1 MRLLIIT
8 LVLLTMPAALVADED
23 LSQDG
28 VPDAAENVAEDVE
41 ENTAEPKDEGGLI
54 YFLLFIGCSVTFVLT
69 IIFLYEKARR
79 AAVLERTRLIESAAS
94 ELGLS
99 VQAEG
104 DSELEEELS
113 SFPLFGHQRG
123 PELRNLIVA
132 DTADV
137 SLRIF
142 DYKYEVRRDG
152 PSAHVWQTVVAV
164 QSPELQIP
172 TFHLF
177 PEGAISKLGSALGV
191 QDIDFDD
198 HPEFSKAFVLKSEA
212 ENETRDFFDLAL
224 LDFFAQHP
232 DITFEGRPGTALYFR
247 SQNRI
252 DPTATALR
260 KFMDEG
266 LQALHAIRDRVAAD
280 WARTGEALE
289 KAAISP
295 TQKHI

>member
-1 MRLLIIT
+1 MKEPKMRLTLI
-8 LVLLTMPAALVADED
+8 LFAVLAALTMSVAEVAA
-23 LSQDG
+23 Q
-28 VPDAAENVAEDVE
+28 DAAENVAEDVE
-41 ENTAEPKDEGGLI
+41 ENPAEAEDKGGNFGGL
-54 YFLLFIGCSVTFVLT
+54 YFIGGFAAFILT
-69 IIFLYEKARR
+69 IIFFYERARR

-99 VQAEG
+99 VQPEG

-113 SFPLFGHQRG
+113 SFPLFNHRRD

-132 DTADV
+132 ELPEV

-152 PSAHVWQTVVAV
+152 PREHVWQTVVAV

-172 TFHLF
+172 TFHLYPQGVF
-177 PEGAISKLGSALGV
+177 SRIGSALGG

-212 ENETRDFFDLAL
+212 ENETREFFDEPL

-232 DITFEGRPGTALYFR
+232 DITFEARPGTALYFR
-247 SQNRI
+247 SRKRI
-252 DPTATALR
+252 EPTATALR
-260 KFMDEG
+260 NFMEEG
-266 LQALHAIRDRVAAD
+266 LQAFRAVRER
-280 WARTGEALE
+280 
-289 KAAISP
+289 ISE
-295 TQKHI
+295 